1 MNDITIPQVAGAI
14 LDGVQRTI
22 TPLTHAELI
31 AVNRECARMRKK
43 PVQRRM
49 THKWRDL
56 DKYKAQPVGR
66 LTGAF
71 LGLWGLV
78 FLLLGILARVFGSPI
93 VNDDDD
99 GDGDGDD

>member
-14 LDGVQRTI
+14 LDGVQRRI

-31 AVNRECARMRKK
+31 AVNRECQRMRQK

-49 THKWRDL
+49 THKWREL
-56 DKYKAQPVGR
+56 DKYKPQPVGR

-71 LGLWGLV
+71 LGLWGL
-78 FLLLGILARVFGSPI
+78 AI
-93 VNDDDD
+93 VMVTWVR
-99 GDGDGDD
+99 GY

>member
-31 AVNRECARMRKK
+31 AVNRECQRMRQK

-49 THKWRDL
+49 THKRVEL

-66 LTGAF
+66 LTGAL
-71 LGLWGLV
+71 LGLWGL
-78 FLLLGILARVFGSPI
+78 AI
-93 VNDDDD
+93 VMVAWVR
-99 GDGDGDD
+99 GY

>member
-14 LDGVQRTI
+14 LDGVSRHI

-31 AVNRECARMRKK
+31 AVNRECQRMRQK
-43 PVQRRM
+43 PSQRRM
-49 THKWRDL
+49 THKRAEL
-56 DKYKAQPVGR
+56 DKYKPQPVGR

-78 FLLLGILARVFGSPI
+78 LVIWEGVTG
-93 VNDDDD
+93 
-99 GDGDGDD
+99 